1 MDRLWDVIN
10 LVITVGIS
18 ALELWVNEPTDT
30 RVTKSRLVVRPDV
43 E

>member
-18 ALELWVNEPTDT
+18 ALELWVNETTDT
-30 RVTKSRLVVRPDV
+30 RVTKSRLVVRLDV